1 MQKIVKSVAKLHAHF
16 WQRDD
21 LAEQFWLLALEIDAR
36 MRSELMRRSKDR
48 FRTMFSGSGAAGLD
62 AYLME
67 LEVSAV
73 SLCHELSAGP
83 RTLLHCDLR
92 LDNLFFRDDDVLF
105 IDWQLVR
112 HGNPS
117 NDLAYLLSSGLNGA
131 ASAEPLLAQYHAS
144 LVSAG
149 IMSWS
154 LLDLMA
160 DYKKALRI
168 VLMNLSCVDQI
179 DLGNGRGTKLLE
191 VWIERLRLRLMAD
204 SPLS

>member
-62 AYLME
+62 AYLM
-67 LEVSAV
+67 
-73 SLCHELSAGP
+73 
-83 RTLLHCDLR
+83 
-92 LDNLFFRDDDVLF
+92 
-105 IDWQLVR
+105 
-112 HGNPS
+112 
-117 NDLAYLLSSGLNGA
+117 
-131 ASAEPLLAQYHAS
+131 
-144 LVSAG
+144 
-149 IMSWS
+149 
-154 LLDLMA
+154 A